1 VHNPRTK
8 LRVLAES
15 HQLLCR
21 AGGKGALTCSRSIM
35 IGSAVKGSALRH
47 LGYTPET
54 RADSESLNQP
64 QKEHSSVTSLKPT
77 TVGH

>member
-1 VHNPRTK
+1 
-8 LRVLAES
+8 
-15 HQLLCR
+15 
-21 AGGKGALTCSRSIM
+21 M

-64 QKEHSSVTSLKPT
+64 QKEHSSITSLKPT
-77 TVGH
+77 TVE